1 MSPPP
6 NDPLL
11 PLALDLARL
20 LDEAEVAR
28 VAAERAQVLLAVA
41 GCRVYGV
48 DQSRQR
54 VVPLAAAGTALLGEL
69 LAQQVLETG
78 CHQSVAGPLNLSGWP
93 LRWQDQTAGILV
105 VGGGLSG
112 RGNPLVEPLADLIG
126 AALGHAR
133 LHGLAATQ
141 AKRLAILHQASQA
154 IGRPLDPEHI
164 YQATYEA
171 VSRLMQADAFAIALL
186 DEANRHVEG
195 VFLMDCGVRQPSQL
209 AGLAQGLAGHV
220 LRLGQPVLFHT
231 AADWPPGVVHFG
243 GGQSVQSVAAVPM
256 QIGDRVFG
264 VLAAEAYAPQAYG
277 EEDLSLLATVA
288 NQAAVSLSHSR
299 RFQAVSYRVTELT
312 ILHEIALAAVSAS
325 TTDDIIGRT
334 VDILQ
339 QRLSADVLGLGL
351 VDETQEHY
359 HAHPTYRGAEGHIAA
374 ADRLPI
380 TRGLVGLAIRT
391 GEPVRVD
398 DVNQHP
404 DYVPAVP
411 TTRSEMVVPLKIAD
425 RVIGALNVEMS
436 RPAAFTERDEQLLT
450 IVAGVL
456 APIIENARLRDAAQQ
471 QARELD
477 VLVRAQQAASA
488 SLDVHAVLTAT
499 VQQLGRALDVTSAY
513 LVEVNGN
520 QAVTVAEYYSPEA
533 GERERISDLKIAY
546 PAGVFV
552 HALEAMDSGQVV
564 RVSVSDEQ
572 AAPSEREHLLRYGGR
587 TAFIVPLQHQGR
599 ALGYVRLWDSRSDR
613 WLTEAEQRLARSLA
627 GSAAVALENAR
638 LYAGARRYAEQMQ
651 LVNEIGRDISGIL
664 DVETLLAQV
673 CRRLENN
680 LGYYH
685 AKLGLL
691 NGAEV
696 AFPSRDDERRGVVLP
711 AMRFPLDS
719 PGLIAWVARHAL
731 PRHVSDVTTEPD
743 FQPNPLLPDTVSEA
757 VIPLIAHGRTLG
769 VLDLQSDRRLDLGP
783 EEAAVLEAISGQ
795 VAVAVD
801 NARLF
806 AEARQR
812 TAEVSALLATTLTVA
827 SSLELPARLEAI
839 AQQARQLSSAD
850 SVTIYRLSADG
861 AQLLPM
867 VALDEM
873 YAEETLSDVI
883 EVGEGLIGYVAQTG
897 EGQIFN
903 RANLHPRAQ
912 TIAGTPSDTPECMM
926 VVPLAV
932 GARSIG
938 AMAVYREGE
947 REFSPHDFDLLSSFA
962 AQAAAAIENVELYQ
976 ALRERAESLQE
987 TYDELAEMNRLKDEM
1002 VQNISHELRTPLTFL
1017 RGYVDLLLNGD
1028 LGPLLPEQQHSLAV
1042 VRDKT
1047 ETLVR
1052 LVNDIITL
1060 QAVTPASI
1068 ARLPVDLLVLA
1079 QKAADGAAVVAQA
1092 AGVALDR
1099 DLPAEPLSVLGDA
1112 VRLSQVFDNL
1122 LSNAIKFTSRGGRI
1136 GLRVVPKPAWVR
1148 VEVRDSGIGIA
1159 PEFRDRIFER
1169 FYQVDGT
1176 ITRRRGGLGL
1186 GLAICKLI
1194 IEAHGGQIGVESEP
1208 TQGSCFYF
1216 VLPRET

>member
-20 LDEAEVAR
+20 LDEADVAR
-28 VAAERAQVLLAVA
+28 VAAERAQVMLAVA

-69 LAQQVLETG
+69 LAQQVLDTG
-78 CHQSVAGPLNLSGWP
+78 CHRSVAGPLNLSAWP
-93 LRWQDQTAGILV
+93 LRWQDQVIGILV

-133 LHGLAATQ
+133 LHALAATQ
-141 AKRLAILHQASQA
+141 AKRLAVLHQASQA

-186 DEANRHVEG
+186 DETDRHVEG
-195 VFLMDCGVRQPSQL
+195 VFLVDRGERQPTQL

-220 LRLGQPVLFHT
+220 LRLGLPVLFHT
-231 AADWPPGVVHFG
+231 ATEWPPGVVHFG

-264 VLAAEAYAPQAYG
+264 VLAAEAYAPQAFG

-288 NQAAVSLSHSR
+288 NQAAVGLSHAR
-299 RFQAVSYRVTELT
+299 RFQAVSHRVTELT

-325 TTDDIIGRT
+325 TTDKIIEHT

-351 VDETQEHY
+351 LDDTQEHY
-359 HAHPTYRGAEGHIAA
+359 HAHPSYRGADGHIAA
-374 ADRLPI
+374 ADHLPI

-398 DVNQHP
+398 DVSQHP

-411 TTRSEMVVPLKIAD
+411 TTQSELVVPLKIAD

-436 RPAAFTERDEQLLT
+436 RPAAFSERDEQLLT

-471 QARELD
+471 QARDLD

-513 LVEVNGN
+513 LVEVSGN

-533 GERERISDLKIAY
+533 GERERVSDLKVAY

-552 HALEAMDSGQVV
+552 HALEAMDSGQIV
-564 RVSVSDEQ
+564 RVSVSDERT
-572 AAPSEREHLLRYGGR
+572 APSEREHLLRFGGR

-613 WLTEAEQRLARSLA
+613 LLTEPEQRLARSLA

-673 CRRLENN
+673 CRRLEHG

-685 AKLGLL
+685 VKLGLIS
-691 NGAEV
+691 GGEI
-696 AFPSRDDERRGVVLP
+696 AFPARDDERRGLALP
-711 AMRFPLDS
+711 AMRYALD
-719 PGLIAWVARHAL
+719 GNGIIAWVARHSL
-731 PRHVSDVTTEPD
+731 PRHVSDVTAEPD
-743 FQPNPLLPDTVSEA
+743 FQPNPLLPATVSEA
-757 VIPLIAHGRTLG
+757 VIPLIAHGNTLG
-769 VLDLQSDRRLDLGP
+769 VLDLQSDRRLELGP
-783 EEAAVLEAISGQ
+783 EEVAVLEAISGQ

-850 SVTIYRLSADG
+850 SVSIYRLSADG

-867 VALDEM
+867 VALDEF

-883 EVGEGLIGYVAQTG
+883 VVGEGLIGYVAQTG

-903 RANLHPRAQ
+903 RADRHPRAK
-912 TIAGTPSDTPECMM
+912 TIAGTPDTPECMM

-932 GARSIG
+932 GARGIG
-938 AMAVYREGE
+938 VMAVYREGE

-1068 ARLPVDLLVLA
+1068 ARLPVNLLVLA

-1092 AGVALDR
+1092 AGVSLDR
-1099 DLPAEPLSVLGDA
+1099 ELPAGSLTVLGDA

-1136 GLRVVPKPAWVR
+1136 GLRVVPKPDWVR

-1216 VLPRET
+1216 VLPRES